1 MPQQGLTDV
10 QVGGP
15 DLGSLRLDDRYQSG
29 QARRS
34 GVVTPRRRYDDD
46 PRLGQA
52 SMDAGEDGS
61 NVAAELRG
69 ANTHVV
75 AATGDDDDL
84 GAGRNNGAD
93 SGSVGRAAGFTRRGV
108 TGAVIADILLDPPL
122 LQAHQVGPALRRHR
136 GAGAGGGGVP
146 PAHRELRPRRGGG

>member
-84 GAGRNNGAD
+84 RAGRNNGAE
-93 SGSVGRAAGFTRRGV
+93 SGSVGRTARFTRSEEK
-108 TGAVIADILLDPPL
+108 TTEI
-122 LQAHQVGPALRRHR
+122 Q
-136 GAGAGGGGVP
+136 
-146 PAHRELRPRRGGG
+146 PRQ